1 MTFSLV
7 GRCERTGA
15 VGAVIA
21 SASMAVAARCA
32 AVRAG
37 VGAVCSQS
45 TTDPR
50 LRGELLDA
58 MAGGA
63 AAGDALAAL
72 VGRTADVAYRQ
83 LAVVDAA
90 GGAAGYSGELALG
103 EATDVHAAGAAAAGN
118 LLADTGVPAAMLAA
132 FRARAGDDL
141 GSRLIAALQAG
152 LAAGGEISPV
162 RSAGLVIAESEAWP
176 VTDLRVDWHD
186 DPVGQLAGLWQI
198 WQPQAASYVSWA
210 LRPAEMAQLCAEF
223 QAADGGLAPRLP
235 LAARGTSPVPRA
247 RPYSVAYHAP
257 GTSLCRRRDRA
268 GLDLPSMAAQLERL
282 LPEVQESAALTASR
296 YLSAGRRGPWRQ
308 GPPARRSGA
317 RRGLSVTQTYADK
330 PRRAW

>member
-50 LRGELLDA
+50 LRTELLDIL
-58 MAGGA
+58 AGGA
-63 AAGDALAAL
+63 AAADALAA
-72 VGRTADVAYRQ
+72 VVNRAADVAYRQ

-90 GGAAGYSGELALG
+90 GGSASYSGELALG

-118 LLADTGVPAAMLAA
+118 LLADRGVPAAMLAA
-132 FRARAGDDL
+132 FHDRAADDL
-141 GSRLIAALQAG
+141 GTRLIAALRAG
-152 LAAGGEISPV
+152 LAAGGEVSPV
-162 RSAGLVIAESEAWP
+162 RSAGLLIADSQPWP

-186 DPVGQLAGLWQI
+186 DPVGQLAGLWPV
-198 WQPQAASYVSWA
+198 WQPQAASYVGRA
-210 LRPAEMAQLCAEF
+210 LRPSGELAGLCALRRP
-223 QAADGGLAPRLP
+223 AA
-235 LAARGTSPVPRA
+235 SPEPV
-247 RPYSVAYHAP
+247 RP
-257 GTSLCRRRDRA
+257 
-268 GLDLPSMAAQLERL
+268 
-282 LPEVQESAALTASR
+282 
-296 YLSAGRRGPWRQ
+296 
-308 GPPARRSGA
+308 
-317 RRGLSVTQTYADK
+317 
-330 PRRAW
+330 